1 MTKLLT
7 KYIHEPGCET
17 LNFYVAHGGYNA
29 LKKAFKMKPDEVIE
43 EVKKASLRGRGG
55 AGFPAGIKWSFV
67 PKDTNKPKYL
77 VVNCDESE
85 PGTFKDRL
93 ILEKMAHY
101 LLEGIIIS
109 SYAVGI
115 HHCYIYVRGEFWE
128 PVKALQKALEEAY
141 SRGYYGKNILGS
153 GFDLECTIHRGAGA
167 YICGEETGLL
177 ESLEG
182 KPGRPRNKPPFPAVV
197 GAFGCPTVVNNVETI
212 AYVPAII
219 EMGAE
224 AFLKMGPH
232 ANNGGVKLY
241 CISGHVKK
249 PGVYELPMTTTL
261 RELIYEHAGGII
273 DDKELK
279 LVIPGGSS
287 TPILLPDQIDVM
299 MDFDELKKFG
309 TFLGSAGTM
318 IVAEGT
324 DIVELAAVIAK
335 FYAHES
341 CGQCTPCREGTDW
354 IYQLLLKIHAG
365 QGTKADLD
373 RILDI
378 CNNMK
383 GQTICVLSDA
393 LADPMKSIVTKF
405 RHEFEQRVVDAA

>member
-7 KYIHEPGCET
+7 KHIHESGCET
-17 LNFYVAHGGYNA
+17 LNFYVAHGGYSA
-29 LKKAFKMKPDEVIE
+29 LKKAFKMKPEEVME

-67 PKDTNKPKYL
+67 PKDSDKPKYL
-77 VVNCDESE
+77 VVNADESE

-141 SRGYYGKNILGS
+141 SRGYFGKNILGS

-182 KPGRPRNKPPFPAVV
+182 KPGRPRNKPPFPALI

-212 AYVPAII
+212 AYVPSII
-219 EMGAE
+219 ELGAE
-224 AFLKMGPH
+224 KYLQMGPH
-232 ANNGGVKLY
+232 QNNGGVKMY

-249 PGVYELPMTTTL
+249 PGVYELPMNTTL
-261 RELIYEHAGGII
+261 RQLIYDHAGGILG
-273 DDKELK
+273 DRELK
-279 LVIPGGSS
+279 MVIPGGSS
-287 TPILLPDQIDVM
+287 TPILMPDQIDVM
-299 MDFDELKKFG
+299 MDFDELKKLG

-354 IYQLLLKIHAG
+354 IYQLVLKIHAG
-365 QGTKADLD
+365 EGTKADID

-405 RHEFEQRVVDAA
+405 RHEFEARVVDAA